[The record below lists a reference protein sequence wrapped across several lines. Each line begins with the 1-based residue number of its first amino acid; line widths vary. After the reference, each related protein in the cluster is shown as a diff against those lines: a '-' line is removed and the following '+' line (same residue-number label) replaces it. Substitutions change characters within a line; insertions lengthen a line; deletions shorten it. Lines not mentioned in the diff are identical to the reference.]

1 MTGAMRT
8 PVRIL
13 HAHSTFSLGGK
24 EARAVRLMNAFG
36 DTAQHTILSA
46 MPGALGARAAIDP
59 AIAVDFPADA
69 PSLRGRPGFRRYVAL
84 ADYMRGFDLV
94 LTYNW
99 GAMDAVMAHRLF
111 RGTRGL
117 PPLVHHE
124 DGFNED
130 ESVARNWKRNA
141 FRRLALKTASAL
153 VVPSQTL
160 ERTAAREW
168 RAAMRTQL
176 IRNGIAVADYAGE
189 PTVAIPGLATTDGDV
204 VIGTVAG
211 LRKVKNLPALVSAAA
226 PLRTQARLVI
236 VGEGPERSTIAAR
249 AIACGW
255 GDRCILPG
263 FMAKPHSWIG
273 HFDIL
278 GLSSLSE
285 QAPIAVIEA
294 MAAGL
299 PVASLDVGDVA
310 AMVAP
315 ENLPFIVS
323 DAAALRKA
331 LEQLAADAALRRSVG
346 EANRRRAHELFEERD
361 MIAAYVTLYGRLLGD
376 ATRLDATRS
385 GVRA

>member
-1 MTGAMRT
+1 MRT

-36 DTAQHTILSA
+36 ATAQHTILSA
-46 MPGALGARAAIDP
+46 MPGELGARDAIDP
-59 AIAVDFPADA
+59 AIAVDFPTDA
-69 PSLRGRPGFRRYVAL
+69 PSLQGKPGLRRYRAL

-99 GAMDAVMAHRLF
+99 GAMDVVMAHRLF
-111 RGTRGL
+111 RSARGL

-130 ESVARNWKRNA
+130 ESVRRNWKRNA

-153 VVPSQTL
+153 VVPSRTL
-160 ERTAAREW
+160 ERIAAREW
-168 RAAMRTQL
+168 GAASRTRM
-176 IRNGIAVADYAGE
+176 IRNGIAVAAYTGA
-189 PTVAIPGLATTDGDV
+189 PTEAIPGLATTEGDV

-211 LRKVKNLPALVSAAA
+211 LRKVKNLPSLVAAA
-226 PLRTQARLVI
+226 AALRAQARLVI
-236 VGEGPERSTIAAR
+236 VGEGPERSAIAAQ
-249 AIACGW
+249 AAACGW
-255 GDRCILPG
+255 GDRFVLPG
-263 FMAKPHSWIG
+263 FMEKPHRWIG

-310 AMVAP
+310 AMIAP
-315 ENLPFIVS
+315 ENLPFIAR
-323 DAAALRKA
+323 DEAALRDA
-331 LEQLAADAALRRSVG
+331 LTRLCSDAALRRSVG

-376 ATRLDATRS
+376 EARLDATGS
-385 GVRA
+385 GLRA